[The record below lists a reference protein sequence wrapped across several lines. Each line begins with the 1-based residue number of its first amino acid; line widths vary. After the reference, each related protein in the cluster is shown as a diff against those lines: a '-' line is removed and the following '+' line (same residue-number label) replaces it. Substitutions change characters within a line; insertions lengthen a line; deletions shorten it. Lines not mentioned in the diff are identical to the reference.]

1 MLRYVEETGSTNADM
16 LALAEQGTPEG
27 TWLRAGRQTG
37 GKGRMGRSWESPH
50 GNLYCSTLV
59 RVGPNDPAPHTLALV
74 AANAVHALV
83 APLCGEG
90 RDPADAGA
98 QGASHSSHPWAP
110 AFAGAQAAAGPG
122 VTKIKWPNDILVD
135 GAKIAGILLERVGDA
150 IVVGIGVNVT
160 GHPTGL
166 DRPVTS
172 LAAQGAADAEA
183 GALLER
189 LAQIFAHWL
198 GIWRAQGL
206 ETVRV
211 HWLLNAHPAGTPMRV
226 ASPDGAVVEGAFD
239 TLDHNGMLILRLANG
254 QSRAIH
260 AGDVILT

>member
-1 MLRYVEETGSTNADM
+1 M
-16 LALAEQGTPEG
+16 LALAEQGAPEG

-37 GKGRMGRSWESPH
+37 GRGRRGRSWESPD

-59 RVGPNDPAPHTLALV
+59 QLGPNDPAAHTLALV

-83 APLCGEG
+83 APLCC
-90 RDPADAGA
+90 RTSAPAEAGA
-98 QGASHSSHPWAP
+98 QGGGRAGQPWTP
-110 AFAGAQAAAGPG
+110 AFAGVRGGDGPG
-122 VTKIKWPNDILVD
+122 QTKIKWPNDVLVD
-135 GAKIAGILLERVGDA
+135 GAKIAGILLERLGDA

-166 DRPVTS
+166 DRPATS
-172 LAAQGAADAEA
+172 LAAQGATDAEA

-189 LAQIFAHWL
+189 LAQLFGHWL

-206 ETVRV
+206 EPVRT

-226 ASPDGAVVEGAFD
+226 ALPDGAVVEGAFD
-239 TLDHNGMLILRLANG
+239 TLDRDGMLILRLANG
-254 QSRAIH
+254 DSRAIH
-260 AGDVILT
+260 AGDIILT